1 MARPRRPVADALAY
15 APVALLIGVSRL
27 LPWRARLNLGA
38 WIGRMAVT
46 RVPRLRRRIEANLRH
61 VLPDLTAAERA
72 RVARETGDTFGRTFT
87 EILANPAFH
96 ARRAWTGPTG
106 DGVAA
111 VEAAAGTGAVLVTGH
126 FGQWEAGRAW
136 MKSIGITCAG
146 VYRPADNPHLEAV
159 YRRNL
164 EAGGTPIFT
173 KNARGVRGMIRH
185 LSKGGVVAILND
197 QYDRR
202 AERFDF
208 VGRTAPTATIAADLA
223 LKFGLPLIPIYG
235 IRDPDGE
242 HVAVVVEAPIPHSD
256 AATMTQA
263 VNDSL
268 SAMIRAHPGQYYWM
282 HRRWEKNLPD
292 PERPGRTI

>member
-1 MARPRRPVADALAY
+1 
-15 APVALLIGVSRL
+15 
-27 LPWRARLNLGA
+27 
-38 WIGRMAVT
+38 
-46 RVPRLRRRIEANLRH
+46 
-61 VLPDLTAAERA
+61 
-72 RVARETGDTFGRTFT
+72 
-87 EILANPAFH
+87 
-96 ARRAWTGPTG
+96 
-106 DGVAA
+106 
-111 VEAAAGTGAVLVTGH
+111 
-126 FGQWEAGRAW
+126 

-173 KNARGVRGMIRH
+173 KNARGVRGMIKH
-185 LSKGGVVAILND
+185 LSSGGIVAILND

-208 VGRTAPTATIAADLA
+208 VGRSAPTATIAADLA

-242 HVAVVVEAPIPHSD
+242 HVAVVVEAPIPHTD

-268 SAMIRAHPGQYYWM
+268 AAMIRAHPGQYYWM
-282 HRRWEKNLPD
+282 HRRWRKDLPD
-292 PERPGRTI
+292 PES